1 MPVIVESAT
10 PQSSGPAERGVA
22 QLLLEAL
29 PSCAL
34 VIDPEGRIAAVNLQ
48 AEAVLGW
55 RAELLEGRLA
65 HEILDCRV
73 ESGQRLP
80 EDCPI
85 ATVLSGG
92 SIGTQA
98 RMRVRCRDQSFRPIE
113 YGCVPYPTASGR
125 GVVLAFRDLT
135 RQMELE
141 KDLRRLATIAETSP
155 IAIIELNEDA
165 NLVHANPAMMSLL
178 QTFGFTSDAR
188 PAILPANIEKLTL
201 QCLETRAE
209 IGGIEVGLKGSYHEW
224 RLVPVSGERLV
235 RGYGID
241 VTARKRA
248 EIELLQAKGK
258 AEAAA
263 QAKSEF
269 LANTKHEIRSPAYVI
284 LGMADLLAETEL
296 CEEQLE
302 YVKTIQTSAESL
314 TRVIENILDMAAL
327 EEGATR
333 FETTYVDF
341 RAFMAEITASFAQQ
355 AQRKALQFSV
365 TVSPQVPA
373 NIPCDRRRLTQLLN
387 NLISN
392 AIKFTERGGIA
403 VEVDRDTISAA
414 GDEAGET
421 LGHGRRFYLFF
432 SVRDSGIGI
441 PYDKQIIIFE
451 SFAQADSSSTRR
463 YEGTGLGL
471 AISKQMLEM
480 MGGIIGVESEPGKGS
495 RFWFSLPIPS
505 ANEESAIGTR
515 STLPEVAAPR

>member
-10 PQSSGPAERGVA
+10 PQSSGAAERGVA
-22 QLLLEAL
+22 QLLLDAL

-48 AEAVLGW
+48 AETVLGW
-55 RAELLEGRLA
+55 RAELLEGQLA

-73 ESGQRLP
+73 ESDQGLP
-80 EDCPI
+80 KDCPI

-92 SIGTQA
+92 SLGTQA
-98 RMRVRCRDQSFRPIE
+98 QMRVRCRDESLRPIE
-113 YGCVPYPTASGR
+113 YGCVPYPTAGGR
-125 GVVLAFRDLT
+125 GVILAFRDLT
-135 RQMELE
+135 RQMDLE
-141 KDLRRLATIAETSP
+141 KDLRRLAAIAETSP
-155 IAIIELNEDA
+155 IAIVELNEDA

-178 QTFGFTSDAR
+178 QTFGFTSEAR

-201 QCLETRAE
+201 QCRETQAE
-209 IGGIEVGLKGSYHEW
+209 IGGIEVGLKGSYYEW
-224 RLVPVSGERLV
+224 KLVPVSGEKLV

-248 EIELLQAKGK
+248 EIELLQTKGK

-284 LGMADLLAETEL
+284 LGMADLLAETEM

-302 YVKTIQTSAESL
+302 YVRTIQTSAESL

-355 AQRKALQFSV
+355 AQRKGLRFSV
-365 TVSPQVPA
+365 TVSPQVPTT
-373 NIPCDRRRLTQLLN
+373 ISCDHRRLTQLLN

-392 AIKFTERGGIA
+392 AIKFTEQGGIT

-421 LGHGRRFYLFF
+421 PGHGEKFYLFF

-441 PYDKQIIIFE
+441 PYDKQKIIFE

-471 AISKQMLEM
+471 AISKQMLEL

-495 RFWFSLPIPS
+495 RFWFSLPIQS
-505 ANEESAIGTR
+505 ANESAMGTS

>member
-1 MPVIVESAT
+1 MPVIVESTT
-10 PQSSGPAERGVA
+10 PQSSEPAERGVA
-22 QLLLEAL
+22 QLLLDAL

-34 VIDPEGRIAAVNLQ
+34 LMDPEGRIAAVNLQ
-48 AEAVLGW
+48 AATALGW
-55 RAELLEGRLA
+55 RAELLEGQHG

-73 ESGQRLP
+73 ESGQGLP

-92 SIGTQA
+92 SIGTQTQ
-98 RMRVRCRDQSFRPIE
+98 MRVRCRDDSFRLIE
-113 YGCVPYPTASGR
+113 YGCVPYPTAKGR
-125 GVVLAFRDLT
+125 GVILAFRDLT
-135 RQMELE
+135 RQTELE
-141 KDLRRLATIAETSP
+141 KDLRRLAAIAETSP
-155 IAIIELNEDA
+155 IAIVELNEDA

-178 QTFGFTSDAR
+178 QTFGFTAHAR
-188 PAILPANIEKLTL
+188 PAILPANIEKLTR
-201 QCLETRAE
+201 QCFETQAE
-209 IGGIEVGLKGSYHEW
+209 IGGIEVGLKGSYYEW
-224 RLVPVSGERLV
+224 KLVPVSGDRLV

-241 VTARKRA
+241 VSARKRA

-258 AEAAA
+258 AEGAA
-263 QAKSEF
+263 QAKLEF

-284 LGMADLLAETEL
+284 LGMVDLLAETEL
-296 CEEQLE
+296 CEEQRE
-302 YVKTIQTSAESL
+302 YVRTIQTSAESL

-333 FETTYVDF
+333 FEVTYVDF
-341 RAFMAEITASFAQQ
+341 RAFMAEMTASFAQQ
-355 AQRKALQFSV
+355 AQRKGLQFSA

-373 NIPCDRRRLTQLLN
+373 NISCDRRRLTQLLD

-414 GDEAGET
+414 GDETGET
-421 LGHGRRFYLFF
+421 PGYGGRVCLFF

-441 PYDKQIIIFE
+441 PYDKQKIIFE
-451 SFAQADSSSTRR
+451 SFAQADSSSSRR

-471 AISKQMLEM
+471 AISKQMLEL

-495 RFWFSLPIPS
+495 RFWFSLPIQS
-505 ANEESAIGTR
+505 ADEKSALGTN
-515 STLPEVAAPR
+515 STLPEVGAPR